1 MLDTQ
6 FALRNARF
14 DEFLFSY
21 LRCARLIRDIADE
34 ESDNDDDD
42 KDNLLIPT
50 WHGAHALIS
59 TAKVPLMRVSFAPV
73 IPFPVTDYAM
83 VRNQLKIS
91 KA

>member
-6 FALRNARF
+6 SALRNARF

-42 KDNLLIPT
+42 EDNLLIPT

-59 TAKVPLMRVSFAPV
+59 TVKVPLMRVSFGPV